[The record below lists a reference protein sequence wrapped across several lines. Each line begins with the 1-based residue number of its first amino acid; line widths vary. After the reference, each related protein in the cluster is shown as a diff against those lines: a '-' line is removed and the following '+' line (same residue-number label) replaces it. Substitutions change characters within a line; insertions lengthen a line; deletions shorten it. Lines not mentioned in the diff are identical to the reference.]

1 VPAQNRRISY
11 PLSPHDICNFGTT
24 TIEVADRCLFSA
36 PGHMMSQAMPGRMT
50 TETPAQGDVA
60 PSSLQNEDRLRDLMV
75 CYQGGDATAVDSLVT
90 DLSPAL
96 LRFCWG
102 PGMSRNDA
110 EDLLQDCWLRI
121 HHARHTYLPSEPLL
135 PWIFAVA
142 RHTRVDAYRRRRR
155 LGSREVLVAGTP
167 EPAGTAPAPSSG
179 VMELVNRLPEGQ
191 REVIV
196 MLKVVGMSL
205 EEVARATSSTSG
217 AIKQK
222 AHRAYAALRSMLE
235 AEGPG

>member
-1 VPAQNRRISY
+1 
-11 PLSPHDICNFGTT
+11 
-24 TIEVADRCLFSA
+24 
-36 PGHMMSQAMPGRMT
+36 
-50 TETPAQGDVA
+50 
-60 PSSLQNEDRLRDLMV
+60 LMV
-75 CYQGGDATAVDSLVT
+75 RYQAGDAAAVDSLVAN
-90 DLSPAL
+90 LSPAL

-102 PGMSRNDA
+102 PGMSRSDA

-121 HHARHTYLPSEPLL
+121 HRARHTYLASEPLL

-142 RHTRVDAYRRRRR
+142 RYSRLDAYRRARR
-155 LGSREVLVAGTP
+155 LGSREVLVAEAP
-167 EPAGTAPAPSSG
+167 EPFGATPAPGSG

-191 REVIV
+191 REVIL

-205 EEVARATSSTSG
+205 EEVARATSSTAG

-235 AEGPG
+235 LERPG

>member
-1 VPAQNRRISY
+1 
-11 PLSPHDICNFGTT
+11 
-24 TIEVADRCLFSA
+24 
-36 PGHMMSQAMPGRMT
+36 MSQAMPGRINT
-50 TETPAQGDVA
+50 DTPAPGDAA
-60 PSSLQNEDRLRDLMV
+60 PSGLQDEDRLRDLMIR
-75 CYQGGDATAVDSLVT
+75 YQEGDAAAVDSLVMN
-90 DLSPAL
+90 LSPAL

-102 PGMSRNDA
+102 SGMSRSDA

-121 HHARHTYLPSEPLL
+121 HRARHTYLPSEPLL

-142 RHTRVDAYRRRRR
+142 RHARLDAYRRRRR

-167 EPAGTAPAPSSG
+167 EPAGTSPTPNSG

-205 EEVARATSSTSG
+205 EEVARATSSTAG
-217 AIKQK
+217 GIKQK
-222 AHRAYAALRSMLE
+222 AHRAYAALRSMLA